1 MAPHCRLLH
10 GLQLE
15 ERAACSAESG
25 NSLQR
30 SRSKINDLS
39 ARIQK
44 LRSQILSIK
53 SHVSV

>member
-10 GLQLE
+10 NLQLE
-15 ERAACSAESG
+15 EWAAFSAESG

-30 SRSKINDLS
+30 SRGEIADLKVH
-39 ARIQK
+39 IQK